1 MQFVLAIVNF
11 LGNACIVKLELLQYS
26 KNDKNNVFCYIYYIV
41 SSLTFVF
48 DKYMKSINFCYSGYH
63 IDAFGKKSRIVKLFL
78 SSQQCIILQQY
89 RIYRQVFIGKYL
101 QASIYRQ
108 VFIGKYLQA
117 SIWLLVR
124 LLRSRLSLYVT
135 YFRKDI
141 LDREI

>member
-108 VFIGKYLQA
+108 VFGCQCVYCVHVFLCM
-117 SIWLLVR
+117 
-124 LLRSRLSLYVT
+124 SRIFVKT
-135 YFRKDI
+135 FQTVKF
-141 LDREI
+141 EF